1 MHLMNRLIIGISGAS
16 GVIYGIRLLEML
28 KDVEDIE
35 THLVVTNGGKLNI
48 SLETDFDLKDIEQ
61 MADVVHSDRNLGA
74 SIASGSFETT
84 GMIIAPCSMKTLS
97 AVVNSYAAN
106 LIVRAADV
114 ILKEKRQLI
123 IIPRET
129 PLHLGHTELFYKA
142 SLMGAHIVP
151 PNPAFYNNPESI
163 DDIINHTVGRVLDL
177 AGVDNDVVKRW
188 KGVQP
193 RMSSDSL
200 QDIILRVQEFLN
212 NHNTVSIASKN
223 NESVW
228 AATVFYIADTNMNL
242 YFLSSDKTQHIS
254 NIQTDENVAITV
266 YKDVEDWQSIQGLQ
280 GSGRVS
286 EVASSDRDKILADY
300 IKKYVFLDDLLQNP
314 KDDQEKKIAE
324 QFSSIGLYV
333 YKPNFFRIIDNSISF
348 GFKQEL
354 VLKDD
359 SWAIK
364 PQSSEVEQSG
374 SDPK

>member
-1 MHLMNRLIIGISGAS
+1 MN
-16 GVIYGIRLLEML
+16 
-28 KDVEDIE
+28 
-35 THLVVTNGGKLNI
+35 
-48 SLETDFDLKDIEQ
+48 
-61 MADVVHSDRNLGA
+61 
-74 SIASGSFETT
+74 
-84 GMIIAPCSMKTLS
+84 
-97 AVVNSYAAN
+97 
-106 LIVRAADV
+106 
-114 ILKEKRQLI
+114 
-123 IIPRET
+123 
-129 PLHLGHTELFYKA
+129 
-142 SLMGAHIVP
+142 
-151 PNPAFYNNPESI
+151 
-163 DDIINHTVGRVLDL
+163 
-177 AGVDNDVVKRW
+177 
-188 KGVQP
+188 
-193 RMSSDSL
+193 SDSL

-228 AATVFYIADTNMNL
+228 AATVFYIADTDMNL
-242 YFLSSDKTQHIS
+242 YFLSSHKTQHIV

-280 GSGRVS
+280 SSGKVS
-286 EVASSDRDKILADY
+286 EVASSNRDKILADY

-364 PQSSEVEQSG
+364 P
-374 SDPK
+374 

>member
-1 MHLMNRLIIGISGAS
+1 MN
-16 GVIYGIRLLEML
+16 
-28 KDVEDIE
+28 
-35 THLVVTNGGKLNI
+35 
-48 SLETDFDLKDIEQ
+48 
-61 MADVVHSDRNLGA
+61 SD
-74 SIASGSFETT
+74 
-84 GMIIAPCSMKTLS
+84 C
-97 AVVNSYAAN
+97 
-106 LIVRAADV
+106 
-114 ILKEKRQLI
+114 
-123 IIPRET
+123 
-129 PLHLGHTELFYKA
+129 
-142 SLMGAHIVP
+142 
-151 PNPAFYNNPESI
+151 
-163 DDIINHTVGRVLDL
+163 
-177 AGVDNDVVKRW
+177 
-188 KGVQP
+188 
-193 RMSSDSL
+193 L
-200 QDIILRVQEFLN
+200 QDVILRVQEFLN

-223 NESVW
+223 SESVW

-280 GSGRVS
+280 GSGQVS

-359 SWAIK
+359 SWTIK
-364 PQSSEVEQSG
+364 S
-374 SDPK
+374 